1 MDAVV
6 VEEVCALPPVDTA
19 AVEAASAGNDAAAVE
34 AASVGN
40 EAAAVEATSVGDD
53 ASVVDGA
60 ASVVDAADPREQQP
74 SEPSES

>member
-6 VEEVCALPPVDTA
+6 VEEVCALPPVDTT
-19 AVEAASAGNDAAAVE
+19 AVEAASVGNDAAAVE
-34 AASVGN
+34 AA
-40 EAAAVEATSVGDD
+40 SVGDD